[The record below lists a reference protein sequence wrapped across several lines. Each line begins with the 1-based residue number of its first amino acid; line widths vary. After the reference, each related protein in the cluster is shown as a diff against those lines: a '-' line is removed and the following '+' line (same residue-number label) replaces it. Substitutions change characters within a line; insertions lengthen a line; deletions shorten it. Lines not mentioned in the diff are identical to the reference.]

1 MLRSLFAGV
10 SGLANH
16 QVKLDVIGNNIANI
30 NTVGFKASRVT
41 FREMLTQT
49 IRGASRP
56 VSGGMGGTNP
66 QQIGLG
72 SAIGS
77 IDTDFSQGNMQ
88 TTGVMTDLAIE
99 GEGFFILS
107 DGYTQYFTRGGAFTL
122 DGEGHLVNPSN
133 GYKLQGILADE
144 YGVIQHGRGI
154 DDIILPTSMVVP
166 ARATSTIQLSGNL
179 NVDSDARETITRSE
193 ALLSVANATDT
204 IMSLY
209 NENGTRL
216 GLRENDVISIN
227 GSVGGT
233 SLPDTAITVTSM
245 TTLQDIATALQNAIQ
260 SIDPTATVSIQ
271 SDGSIQVTAGTMD
284 INNLNLQ
291 IGGNTVFNNAFTFDT
306 LITAGTTGTTNDQLR
321 APATSDDLLANLFDY
336 QGRELNLTDGSN
348 IIINGDLGG
357 LAINSRTC
365 TYDESST
372 TLGDMLSALRQAFNI
387 TSGSVEMDDH
397 GRIVITGDVG
407 SESSISNVD
416 ISQEGGNPVFD
427 NALFFTTLQEARDAG
442 SYGVNTLI
450 YDSLGDVHNVTMT
463 FTKISGQNSWNWEV
477 EVDGLA
483 EIIEGG
489 TGTVQFTSSGT
500 LSSFSYNSGSGR
512 LVIDPH
518 NGAELLT
525 ISLDP
530 GTIGSLDGLIQF
542 NRAFSVRAKDLDG
555 QAMGSLESISIDR
568 NGVINGQFSNGVNRD
583 LAQIALADFNNPS
596 GLMRV
601 GENMFIVSPN
611 SGAPVIVFAGTNARG
626 QISPGE
632 LEMSNVDLA
641 GEFTEMIIAQRGFQ
655 ANARIIAVGDQM
667 LNELVNLKK

>member
-16 QVKLDVIGNNIANI
+16 QIKLDVIGNNIANI

-56 VSGGMGGTNP
+56 VAGGMGGTNP

-88 TTGVMTDLAIE
+88 ITGVMTDLAIE

-144 YGVIQHGRGI
+144 YGIIQHGRGI

-179 NVDSDARETITRSE
+179 NVDSDAQATIARSE
-193 ALLSVANATDT
+193 ALLAVAESADR
-204 IMSLY
+204 ILYMY

-216 GLRENDVISIN
+216 GLRENDVITIN

-233 SLPDTAITVTSM
+233 SLPDTMITVTPT
-245 TTLQDIATALQNAIQ
+245 TTLQDIVTALRNALQ
-260 SIDPTATVSIQ
+260 SIDPTADATIQ
-271 SDGSIQVTAGTMD
+271 PDGSIQVTAGAMD
-284 INNLNLQ
+284 IDNLNLQ
-291 IGGNTVFNNAFTFDT
+291 VGGNTVFNNALTFDT
-306 LITAGTTGTTNDQLR
+306 HISAGATGTSSDQLR
-321 APATSDDLLANLFDY
+321 APATSDDLLANLYDY
-336 QGRELNLTDGSN
+336 QGRKLDLADGSN

-357 LAINSRTC
+357 LAINSRTF
-365 TYDESST
+365 TYDAATT
-372 TLGDMLSALRQAFNI
+372 TLGQMLDVVRQAFNI
-387 TSGSVEMDDH
+387 TSGSVEVDEQ
-397 GRIVITGDVG
+397 GRIVLTGDVG
-407 SESSISNVD
+407 AQASISNID

-442 SYGVNTLI
+442 SYSVNTLI
-450 YDSLGDVHNVTMT
+450 YDSLGDIHNVTIT
-463 FTKISGQNSWNWEV
+463 FTKISGQNAWNWEV

-483 EIIEGG
+483 EVVEGG
-489 TGTVQFTSSGT
+489 SGTVQFTSTGT

-512 LVIDPH
+512 LVIDPN
-518 NGAELLT
+518 NGAEILN

-601 GENMFIVSPN
+601 GENMYIVSPN
-611 SGAPVIVFAGTNARG
+611 SGPPVIVFSGTNARG

>member
-16 QVKLDVIGNNIANI
+16 QVMLDVIGNNISNI
-30 NTVGFKASRVT
+30 NTVGFKSSRVT

-56 VSGGMGGTNP
+56 IGGGMGGTNP

-88 TTGVMTDLAIE
+88 TTGVMTDMAIE

-107 DGYTQYFTRGGAFTL
+107 DGYTQYYTRGGAFTL

-144 YGVIQHGRGI
+144 QGNIEHGQGI
-154 DDIILPTSMVVP
+154 NDIVLPTSMVVP
-166 ARATSTIQLSGNL
+166 ARATTSIQLSGNL
-179 NVDSDARETITRSE
+179 NVDSDAQETITRSE
-193 ALLSVANATDT
+193 ALLAAAEAGDHLMT
-204 IMSLY
+204 LY
-209 NENGTRL
+209 GQNGTRL
-216 GLRENDVISIN
+216 GLRENDVITIH
-227 GSVGGT
+227 GTIGGT
-233 SLPDTAITVTSM
+233 DIPETLLTVDQT
-245 TTLQDIATALQNAIQ
+245 TTLQDIVNTLQSAIQ
-260 SIDPTATVSIQ
+260 SIDPAASVTIQ
-271 SDGSIQVTAGTMD
+271 PDGSLQVTAGTMD

-291 IGGNTVFNNAFTFDT
+291 VGGNTTFNNAFTFDT
-306 LITAGTTGTTNDQLR
+306 LIEAGNTGTTSDSLR
-321 APATSDDLLANLFDY
+321 APATSEDLLANLYDY
-336 QGRELNLTDGSN
+336 QGRALDLTDGSN

-357 LAINSRTC
+357 LAISSRTM
-365 TYDESST
+365 TYSAATT
-372 TLGDMLSALRQAFNI
+372 TLGDMLSAIRQAFNI
-387 TSGSVEMDDH
+387 TSGSVELDDQ
-397 GRIVITGDVG
+397 GRTVITGDVG
-407 SESSISNVD
+407 ADFSISNVD
-416 ISQEGGNPVFD
+416 ISQEGSDPIFD

-442 SYGVNTLI
+442 SYSVNTMI
-450 YDSLGDVHNVTMT
+450 YDSLGDLHNVTIN
-463 FTKISGQNSWNWEV
+463 FTKVSGENSWNWDV
-477 EVDGLA
+477 SVDGLA
-483 EIIEGG
+483 QVVEGG
-489 TGTVQFTSSGT
+489 SGSVQFTSTGT

-512 LVIDPH
+512 LIIDPN
-518 NGAELLT
+518 NGAEMMT

-542 NRAFSVRAKDLDG
+542 NRAFSVRAKDMDG

-583 LAQIALADFNNPS
+583 LAQIALSDFNNPS